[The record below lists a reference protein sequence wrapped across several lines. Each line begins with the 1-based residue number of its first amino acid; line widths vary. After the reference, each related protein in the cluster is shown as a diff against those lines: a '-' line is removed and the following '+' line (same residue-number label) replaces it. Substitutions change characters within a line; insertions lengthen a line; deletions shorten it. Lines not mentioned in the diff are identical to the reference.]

1 MKKSLIAIII
11 LSFCITLSAFG
22 QSQTNR
28 EETQKA
34 TDNYLKKIRSAPDDL
49 DLHRELVDT
58 YKEKGLI
65 SIPIEVY
72 NLSLAKNPD
81 NAIVPYVLGYAYLID
96 GSPESLKLAEKNLKI
111 ALGLKPDF
119 PDALTALGDYY
130 WKIGQDSSALE
141 KWQEARRTNERFELV
156 YVSLGRYYRSK
167 RQYDK
172 ALEEYDEAISLNP
185 KQIGKRYLE
194 QGLTYLEMDDLDKAE
209 ESMIKAKSYE
219 PKLGTIYYKL
229 GQIYAKKGDRDQAIR
244 LYRDGRK
251 HDPDNAQS
259 AYELAYIFLEKND
272 VKYALLS
279 FERGL
284 SADGLAPNV
293 SKELIK
299 QIDKGVAQAEDY
311 LAQLS
316 DSSLKNNFNYLYFLG
331 KLNLNQKN
339 DDLAFKYLKLASL
352 MPNSNADVYYQ
363 LGLLYDKLQPKE
375 VKEPKIEK
383 ANVTPKQEP
392 HPIESKH
399 EEVKE
404 QVTQPEQEIQKG
416 EAQDQYR
423 KAVELGASEADLLF
437 KVAQG
442 YLDEG
447 QEDKYIEVAEKAL
460 TILVPPSDGRTDLV
474 PPSDGRTENDRRIDV
489 HLKLVDIY
497 LKKADGYKKA
507 GKKDEEEKYV
517 LVTIKHYEQITNLE
531 PDAKKWYNLGLLY
544 EREGKSIKAVRA
556 YEQAIQLKPDYALA
570 YFRRGN
576 FMLNYKVGTVKVLMY
591 KPEVAV
597 EDLKKAIELDPKLAE
612 AYVSLGRAYFQM
624 NMTDEATAEFEKAV
638 QVDPNNLRAHIYLA
652 QDYAQAGKND
662 KVIEHLSK
670 AAELD
675 NSNPQ
680 ILKEL
685 GGMLL
690 KYGNESDESKARE
703 VLEKAVKML
712 PDDPEVLMNY
722 GYTLYLVSRFNEAVT
737 NLKKALEIQPIYPE
751 ANYNI
756 ALAYSRLGQYTL
768 AREHWEKVIEQSP
781 DSSLAKKSSE
791 FVKKIKESEKR

>member
-1 MKKSLIAIII
+1 MRNVFITIII
-11 LSFCITLSAFG
+11 LSFCITLFAFG
-22 QSQTNR
+22 QSQTNQA
-28 EETQKA
+28 EIQKA
-34 TDNYLKKIRSAPDDL
+34 KDSYLKKIRSAPDDL

-65 SIPIEVY
+65 SIPIDIYSKALE
-72 NLSLAKNPD
+72 KNPD
-81 NAIVPYVLGYAYLID
+81 KTIVSYVLGYAYLAE
-96 GSPESLKLAEKNLKI
+96 GSPESLKSAEKNLNI
-111 ALGLKPDF
+111 ALELKPDF

-130 WKIGQDSSALE
+130 WKTGQDESALE
-141 KWQEARRTNERFELV
+141 KWQEARRTNEKFEPV
-156 YVSLGRYYRSK
+156 YVSLGRYYQSK

-194 QGLTYLEMDDLDKAE
+194 MGLIYLDMDDLKNAE
-209 ESMIKAKSYE
+209 ETLIKAKGYE
-219 PKLGTIYYKL
+219 PKLGIIYYKL

-251 HDPDNAQS
+251 YDPNNAQA

-272 VKYALLS
+272 AKYALLS

-284 SADGLAPNV
+284 SADGLPSNV
-293 SKELIK
+293 SKELINR
-299 QIDKGVAQAEDY
+299 IDKGVAQGTDF
-311 LAQLS
+311 LAQLA
-316 DSSLKNNFNYLYFLG
+316 DSSQKNNFNLLYFLG
-331 KLNLNQKN
+331 KLYVNQKN
-339 DDLAFKYLKLASL
+339 DDLAFKYLTLASS
-352 MPNSNADVYYQ
+352 MPNSNADVHYQ
-363 LGLLYDKLQPKE
+363 LGLLYDKLQTKM
-375 VKEPKIEK
+375 VKEQKPEK
-383 ANVTPKQEP
+383 TSVPPKQESKS
-392 HPIESKH
+392 IENGQ
-399 EEVKE
+399 EEAKE
-404 QVTQPEQEIQKG
+404 QVIQPAQTNQTESAQE
-416 EAQDQYR
+416 QYR
-423 KAVELGASEADLLF
+423 KAVELGASEAELLF

-460 TILVPPSDGRTDLV
+460 TMNNNRV
-474 PPSDGRTENDRRIDV
+474 DV
-489 HLKLVDIY
+489 HIKLVDIY
-497 LKKADGYKKA
+497 LKKADNYKKT
-507 GKKDEEEKYV
+507 GNTDEEEKYV
-517 LVTIKHYEQITNLE
+517 LEAIKHYEQVTSLE

-544 EREGKSIKAVRA
+544 ERAGKSKAVKAVRA
-556 YEQAIQLKPDYALA
+556 YEQAIQLNPDYALA
-570 YFRRGN
+570 YYRRGN
-576 FMLNYKVGTVKVLMY
+576 FMLNYKVGPAKVLMY

-597 EDLKKAIELDPKLAE
+597 EDLKKAIELDPKLAD
-612 AYVSLGRAYFQM
+612 AYVSLGRAYYQM
-624 NMTDEATAEFEKAV
+624 NLADEATAEFEKAV

-690 KYGNESDESKARE
+690 KYGNDSDVPKARE
-703 VLEKAVKML
+703 VLEKAVKLL

-722 GYTLYLVSRFNEAVT
+722 GYTLYLASRFNEAVT
-737 NLKKALEIQPIYPE
+737 NLKKSLEIQPNYPE

-756 ALAYSRLGQYTL
+756 ALAYSRLGQYSL
-768 AREHWEKVIEQSP
+768 ARQHWEKVIEQSP
-781 DSSLAKKSSE
+781 GTPLADKSAE
-791 FVKKIKESEKR
+791 FVKKIKESEKH

>member
-1 MKKSLIAIII
+1 MKKSFIAIII
-11 LSFCITLSAFG
+11 LSFCVTLSAFG

-28 EETQKA
+28 DETQKA
-34 TDNYLKKIRSAPDDL
+34 TDNYLDKIRSAPDDL
-49 DLHRELVDT
+49 DLHRELIDT

-65 SIPIEVY
+65 NIPIEVY

-81 NAIVPYVLGYAYLID
+81 NAIVPYLIGYSYLTE

-130 WKIGQDSSALE
+130 WKTGQDSSALE
-141 KWQEARRTNERFELV
+141 KWQQARRTNEKFEPV

-194 QGLTYLEMDDLDKAE
+194 LGLTYLEMDDLDKAE
-209 ESMIKAKSYE
+209 ESLIKAKNYE
-219 PKLGTIYYKL
+219 PKLGIIYYKL

-244 LYRDGRK
+244 HYRDGRK

-284 SADGLAPNV
+284 SADGLAPNM

-299 QIDKGVAQAEDY
+299 QIDKGVAPAGDY
-311 LAQLS
+311 LTQLS

-331 KLNLNQKN
+331 KFYLNQKN

-383 ANVTPKQEP
+383 ANIPPKQESQ
-392 HPIESKH
+392 PIESEHK
-399 EEVKE
+399 EVK
-404 QVTQPEQEIQKG
+404 EQEIQKG

-460 TILVPPSDGRTDLV
+460 TILVPPSDV
-474 PPSDGRTENDRRIDV
+474 RTENDRRMDV

-497 LKKADGYKKA
+497 IKKADRYKKA

-517 LVTIKHYEQITNLE
+517 LETIKHYEQITNLE

-544 EREGKSIKAVRA
+544 EREGKNKAIKAVRA

-576 FMLNYKVGTVKVLMY
+576 FMLYYKVGNVKVLMY
-591 KPEVAV
+591 KPEVAI

-624 NMTDEATAEFEKAV
+624 NLTDEATAEFEKAV
-638 QVDPNNLRAHIYLA
+638 LVDPNNLRAHIYLA
-652 QDYAQAGKND
+652 QDYAQAGKNN

-703 VLEKAVKML
+703 ILGKAVKML

-722 GYTLYLVSRFNEAVT
+722 GYTLYLVSKFNEAVT
-737 NLKKALEIQPIYPE
+737 YLKKALEIQPIYPE

-756 ALAYSRLGQYTL
+756 ALAYSRLRQYTL

-791 FVKKIKESEKR
+791 FVKKIKESENR